1 MITVETSHNN
11 TMVFAEER
19 RRFPRVAVA
28 LQVEIRREDAD
39 VPLRSQTTDISLG
52 GCYVEMPLT
61 LEIASKLNMLFWLGD
76 QKVSAKGVVVTC
88 HPQFGNGIQFTS
100 MPLEG
105 QSRLRHY
112 LDSFG
117 EQLATNSTA
126 RVRVCPESETSIALC
141 GARLRSS
148 LDNGEKTADW

>member
-1 MITVETSHNN
+1 MITLETTDNS
-11 TMVFAEER
+11 TMVFAKER

-28 LQVEIRREDAD
+28 LQVEVRLKDTD

-61 LEIASKLNMLFWLGD
+61 LEIGSKVDMRFWMGGE
-76 QKVSAKGVVVTC
+76 KVNAKGVVVTC
-88 HPQFGNGIQFTS
+88 HTQFGNGIEFTS
-100 MPLEG
+100 MSFEG

-117 EQLATNSTA
+117 EQPATNSTA
-126 RVRVCPESETSIALC
+126 IAV
-141 GARLRSS
+141 
-148 LDNGEKTADW
+148 